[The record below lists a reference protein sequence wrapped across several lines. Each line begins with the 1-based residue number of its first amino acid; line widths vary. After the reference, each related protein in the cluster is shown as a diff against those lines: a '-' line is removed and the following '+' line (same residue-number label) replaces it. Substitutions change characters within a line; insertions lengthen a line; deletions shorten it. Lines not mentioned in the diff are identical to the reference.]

1 MTISGRPAPRISAT
15 ICTHNRADYLDKA
28 LKSLSVQTLPA
39 ADFEVVVVDN
49 ASTDGTASLVESMK
63 PSLPSLRYVFE
74 GSLGLSRARN
84 AAIREARGDY
94 IAFLDDDAVATSRWL
109 ESILTAFE
117 TVKPTPACV
126 GGRID
131 PIWEGPRPDWLADTL
146 LGYLTIVNWSE
157 KAMTLDPSRQYV
169 AGANMAFSALALR
182 NLGGFSPSLGR
193 VGDKLLSAE
202 ELHVQRMLVAAGHQL
217 HYEPQ
222 ASVGHH
228 VPAARLTQKWF
239 LNRAYSEGLSTAVMR
254 TVMERLPG
262 HRRALMALHS
272 SIDLLLHPRDWAGTF
287 LRADE
292 AERFASLCRTVRRA
306 GLIWGLLAFSEAR
319 P

>member
-1 MTISGRPAPRISAT
+1 
-15 ICTHNRADYLDKA
+15 
-28 LKSLSVQTLPA
+28 
-39 ADFEVVVVDN
+39 
-49 ASTDGTASLVESMK
+49 
-63 PSLPSLRYVFE
+63 
-74 GSLGLSRARN
+74 
-84 AAIREARGDY
+84 
-94 IAFLDDDAVATSRWL
+94 
-109 ESILTAFE
+109 
-117 TVKPTPACV
+117 
-126 GGRID
+126 
-131 PIWEGPRPDWLADTL
+131 
-146 LGYLTIVNWSE
+146 
-157 KAMTLDPSRQYV
+157 
-169 AGANMAFSALALR
+169 
-182 NLGGFSPSLGR
+182 
-193 VGDKLLSAE
+193 
-202 ELHVQRMLVAAGHQL
+202 MLVAAGHQL